1 MLYTGESIALHL
13 FKQIKGK
20 KVTLCF
26 MKIDFNHFRF
36 NKHIF
41 GSHGVLR
48 KNNCL
53 E

>member
-26 MKIDFNHFRF
+26 MKIDFNHFRLISMF
-36 NKHIF
+36 LVHMEF
-41 GSHGVLR
+41 
-48 KNNCL
+48 
-53 E
+53 